1 MTILTLQIDNPSI
14 LAQLKNVLKSFHGV
28 KIVDSV
34 NNAYAFDDEAEED
47 TPNGTTLTAMKEI
60 ESGKDAGSVCM
71 DNLESFIASM
81 Q

>member
-1 MTILTLQIDNPSI
+1 MTTLTLQIDNPSV

-34 NNAYAFDDEAEED
+34 NNPSASDEEAEED
-47 TPNGTTLTAMKEI
+47 IPNATTLAAIQEF
-60 ESGKDAGSVCM
+60 ENGKDASTVCM
-71 DNLESFIASM
+71 DSLESFIASM